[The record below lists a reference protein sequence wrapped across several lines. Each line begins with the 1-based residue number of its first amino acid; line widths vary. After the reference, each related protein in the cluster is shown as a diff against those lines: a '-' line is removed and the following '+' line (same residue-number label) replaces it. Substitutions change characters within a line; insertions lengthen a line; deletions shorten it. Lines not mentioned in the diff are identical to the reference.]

1 MVIMNALYI
10 MAMAAEF
17 IIIAH
22 ITIQAVIMAAR
33 FITERTAI
41 TGAGNYTINKKSP
54 VNPGLFLFKTDLT
67 DWVSCS
73 IPTIS
78 YLSIAA

>member
-1 MVIMNALYI
+1 MVIMNAQYI
-10 MAMAAEF
+10 MVMDAEF

-22 ITIQAVIMAAR
+22 ITILDVIMAAR
-33 FITERTAI
+33 FITEHTAI
-41 TGAGNYTINKKSP
+41 TGVGNYIKKRP
-54 VNPGLFLFKTDLT
+54 ANAGRFLFKTGLT